1 MEKWSEIWAR
11 FHGRGV
17 YPHQLAF
24 LLRLPVRDLVFSRRD
39 LVEALRLDPDCVVL
53 EVGPGPGF
61 FSPAVARAVP
71 RGRLELLDV
80 QLPMLR
86 KARRRTRRVK
96 RSNVGFTCASA
107 TRLPYRSD
115 TFDRVFLIAV
125 IGEVSCIEDCAAEIA
140 RILRPGGLLIVCEL
154 PGDPD
159 ALPRDAVEALFRP
172 LGLHSLAH
180 KPLRNGYALTLE
192 MSGD

>member
-1 MEKWSEIWAR
+1 VGKWSEIWAR

-39 LVEALRLDPDCVVL
+39 LVEALRLDADCAVL

-61 FSPAVARAVP
+61 FSPAVARAVS

-86 KARRRTRRVK
+86 KSRRRIRRAK
-96 RSNVGFTCASA
+96 RSNVGFACGSA

-115 TFDRVFLIAV
+115 TFDRVFLVAV
-125 IGEVSCIEDCAAEIA
+125 IGEVSCIEECAGEIT
-140 RILRPGGLLIVCEL
+140 RILRPGGLLVVGEL

-159 ALPRDAVEALFRP
+159 ALPSDASRRCSVRLGFALRRT
-172 LGLHSLAH
+172 SLSATGT
-180 KPLRNGYALTLE
+180 R
-192 MSGD
+192 